1 MGQAAGTLPR
11 SFNRGEGIG
20 TPGAQSSILL
30 LQLPE
35 RTCLLRFLSGTPSPS
50 GLLSGACTGLL
61 MSSLNLGAGTPLTA
75 LCLFKTLHSSHGR
88 VGTAGRPAAHYSFL
102 PPRQWMPMIGK
113 LGYNEAQLFDWLYSP
128 LVKGLP
134 LGCP

>member
-1 MGQAAGTLPR
+1 
-11 SFNRGEGIG
+11 
-20 TPGAQSSILL
+20 
-30 LQLPE
+30 
-35 RTCLLRFLSGTPSPS
+35 
-50 GLLSGACTGLL
+50 

-102 PPRQWMPMIGK
+102 PSRQWMPMIGK